1 MSLPHCHSE
10 VQTVNNPFTDLF
22 LAFIIAGGI
31 SIILLHTLGEV
42 KTHRFC
48 VCDPKATHTIAFI
61 ALPNALHSGTNGV
74 NQILVG
80 DADRG
85 LLLTLR
91 LGELVAPL
99 LTTLTHTNRKNL
111 VFCVKLA
118 QDKSRIS
125 EDGNVYVIYTIKQMA
140 NDLNRSERTVKTALC
155 ELENAGL
162 LTRVRQGLTK
172 ANRLFLQIPDGVQLS
187 SPLMG
192 KGCLSEVQKTAP
204 LDGQKLPTSNT
215 NTEYKEQSKTERVE
229 STRRRYGEYQ
239 NVFLSGEEYSR
250 LETAYPGKAAEYIE
264 RLSRYM
270 ASNDRHYANHYATIK
285 KWLDEDSKGRRA
297 KNYTYDDNEGEC
309 L

>member
-118 QDKSRIS
+118 QDKSRI
-125 EDGNVYVIYTIKQMA
+125 VQVIKYLFRKGDTCLLYT
-140 NDLNRSERTVKTALC
+140 
-155 ELENAGL
+155 
-162 LTRVRQGLTK
+162 
-172 ANRLFLQIPDGVQLS
+172 
-187 SPLMG
+187 SP
-192 KGCLSEVQKTAP
+192 SPRDA
-204 LDGQKLPTSNT
+204 
-215 NTEYKEQSKTERVE
+215 
-229 STRRRYGEYQ
+229 
-239 NVFLSGEEYSR
+239 
-250 LETAYPGKAAEYIE
+250 
-264 RLSRYM
+264 
-270 ASNDRHYANHYATIK
+270 
-285 KWLDEDSKGRRA
+285 
-297 KNYTYDDNEGEC
+297 
-309 L
+309 